1 MDSIIIGIIYE
12 SNPAEA
18 VVHYHI
24 RLHCFIEDIPLLTY
38 QQAPQFNLNPKYGIG
53 HHRKPTRTIYL
64 QNDSLIVSKKMNFL
78 VSLEIQLNIIITILT
93 KSNQIYDDF

>member
-1 MDSIIIGIIYE
+1 MIITCHFLNFKQFNF
-12 SNPAEA
+12 S
-18 VVHYHI
+18 
-24 RLHCFIEDIPLLTY
+24 CFIEDIPLLTY

-53 HHRKPTRTIYL
+53 HHRKPTRTICL

-78 VSLEIQLNIIITILT
+78 VSLEIQLNIITILT